1 MTATASETAPGGET
15 WTKRP
20 ARRVGTVTLGLTLV
34 TAGVL
39 MLISLFWPEANLRG
53 VVKLSPLI
61 LVSLG
66 VEALLSARSGGAV
79 KYDWVGML
87 LCFILTIAAMGLYSA
102 AWWFTYY
109 GPEYGY
115 QDTLDG
121 GCYDGSVSGDESSL
135 YLDYASFHGE
145 QYRVLELTGGD
156 VLQLELVND
165 RGNVNVQLL
174 QAADGET
181 LFDSEAL
188 ADGVYTIEIPESGAY
203 ELRVTG
209 NHAAGSLALQRVQT
223 ASGQTETR

>member
-1 MTATASETAPGGET
+1 MTATASETASGGET

-87 LCFILTIAAMGLYSA
+87 LCFILTIAALGLYSV

-121 GCYDGSVSGDESSL
+121 GYYDGSVSGDESSL
-135 YLDYASFHGE
+135 YLDYASFHGR
-145 QYRVLELTGGD
+145 QFRTLELTAGD
-156 VLQLELVND
+156 VLQLELRND

-181 LFDSEAL
+181 LLDSEAL
-188 ADGVYTIEIPESGAY
+188 ADGVYTIEIPETGAY

-209 NHAAGSLALQRVQT
+209 DHAAGSFSLEKAESR
-223 ASGQTETR
+223 